1 MSYRACIQASID
13 YIEDHLKEDLTA
25 EALASI
31 AGFSAYHY
39 SRVFHA
45 YVGKPVMEYI
55 RCRRLAYA
63 VVELAQG
70 RRIID
75 IALEYGFETHN
86 GFGKAFRKIYGC
98 SPEQYRLHGS
108 GQVLPKVDLFLLA
121 NDHVRGAMMMEPQ
134 IVTKPAF
141 KVAGYELKTTTRD
154 DASNQEITAFWD
166 RMTAER
172 LDMLHNTLHSVSE
185 AELGLSFPTDPA
197 NGDFSYVIA
206 VEVSDFDGVPAGLF
220 TADIPEA
227 VYAIFTTPANDG
239 KRISRRLFKQP
250 GNISMKPG
258 SPPQAMSLLKGKR
271 ILSGIHAATEARKSR
286 SISRSSR
293 SLLLEVYFVIEKG
306 DVVLPSRSRNS
317 RRVRLNNLA
326 HNHRHPIRVLQ
337 RSRS

>member
-1 MSYRACIQASID
+1 MDYRACIQASID
-13 YIEDHLKEDLTA
+13 YIEEHLKEVLTA

-70 RRIID
+70 KRIID
-75 IALEYGFETHN
+75 IALDYGFETHT
-86 GFGKAFRKIYGC
+86 GFGKAFRKTYGC

-121 NDHVRGAMMMEPQ
+121 KDHMKGAMAMEPQ

-141 KVAGYELKTTTRD
+141 RVAGYELKTTTRD
-154 DASNQEITAFWD
+154 DACNQEIPAFWD

-172 LDMLHNTLHSVSE
+172 LDTLHNTLHTVSE
-185 AELGLSFPTDPA
+185 AELGLSFPIDPA

-206 VEVSDFDGVPAGLF
+206 VEVSDFNGLPADLF

-239 KRISRRLFKQP
+239 EK
-250 GNISMKPG
+250 NIAPAI
-258 SPPQAMSLLKGKR
+258 QATWNYIHETWFPTSGYEFAEGKTDFEWYPCSNKG
-271 ILSGIHAATEARKSR
+271 
-286 SISRSSR
+286 
-293 SLLLEVYFVIEKG
+293 EK
-306 DVVLPSRSRNS
+306 VKIYI
-317 RRVRLNNLA
+317 
-326 HNHRHPIRVLQ
+326 PIRKKQ
-337 RSRS
+337 NA

>member
-1 MSYRACIQASID
+1 MNYRACIQASIA

-25 EALASI
+25 ETLAGI

-70 RRIID
+70 KRIID

-86 GFGKAFRKIYGC
+86 GFSKAFRKIYGC
-98 SPEQYRLHGS
+98 SPEKYRLHGS
-108 GQVLPKVDLFLLA
+108 GQLPTKVDLFQLA
-121 NDHVRGAMMMEPQ
+121 QYHLRGAIVMEPQ

-154 DASNQEITAFWD
+154 NVSNQAIPAFWGS
-166 RMTAER
+166 MMAER
-172 LDMLHNTLHSVSE
+172 FDTLHNQLHSVSE
-185 AELGLSFPTDPA
+185 DELGLCFPTDPA

-206 VEVSDFDGVPAGLF
+206 VEVSDFNGVPADLF
-220 TADIPEA
+220 TAEIPEA

-239 KRISRRLFKQP
+239 EENIAPAIQGTWKYIHEIWFPSSGYEFADGKADFEWYPCSNQGEKVKIYIPIIKKQ
-250 GNISMKPG
+250 N
-258 SPPQAMSLLKGKR
+258 A
-271 ILSGIHAATEARKSR
+271 
-286 SISRSSR
+286 
-293 SLLLEVYFVIEKG
+293 
-306 DVVLPSRSRNS
+306 
-317 RRVRLNNLA
+317 
-326 HNHRHPIRVLQ
+326 
-337 RSRS
+337 

>member
-1 MSYRACIQASID
+1 MNYRACIQASID
-13 YIEDHLKEDLTA
+13 YIEEHLKEDLMA

-31 AGFSAYHY
+31 ASFSAYHY

-70 RRIID
+70 KRIID

-154 DASNQEITAFWD
+154 NACNQEITAFWD

-172 LDMLHNTLHSVSE
+172 LDMLHNTLQSVSE
-185 AELGLSFPTDPA
+185 AELGVCFPADAAT
-197 NGDFSYVIA
+197 GDFSYVIA
-206 VEVSDFDGVPAGLF
+206 VEVSDFNGVPAGLF

-227 VYAIFTTPANDG
+227 IYAIFTTPANDG
-239 KRISRRLFKQP
+239 EKNIAPAIQATWKYIHDTWFPTSGYEFAEGQADFEWYPCSNSGEKVKIYIPIMKKQ
-250 GNISMKPG
+250 N
-258 SPPQAMSLLKGKR
+258 A
-271 ILSGIHAATEARKSR
+271 
-286 SISRSSR
+286 
-293 SLLLEVYFVIEKG
+293 
-306 DVVLPSRSRNS
+306 
-317 RRVRLNNLA
+317 
-326 HNHRHPIRVLQ
+326 
-337 RSRS
+337 